1 MKAPKFWQ
9 TDGWRADA
17 LTPLAWIY
25 QAISRFE
32 RFQQSQQPLKASVPI
47 ICVGNL
53 TAGGT
58 GKTPTVIKV
67 VQHLVGEGVKVHV
80 ISRGY
85 GGSAKGPLLV
95 DVGKHAAA
103 EVGDEPLLIACYA
116 PTWIAKDRT
125 GGVRAAIQ
133 AGAEIVVLDDGFQN
147 PSVFKDLSIIV
158 VDGGYGFG
166 NGKCLPAGPLREP
179 IEQGMVRAD
188 AVVLIGES
196 VEPWPDTFHGKQ
208 VLRASFQPRFSGI
221 ALDGARVFA
230 FAGIGRPEKFFQTV
244 RQLGAAIVDHEA
256 FPDHYAYTPTIIERL
271 VKRAE
276 AQDLT
281 LVTTEK
287 DFVKFPKDMLGT
299 IWPIPVDIVFDDKKT
314 LDSLLRV
321 FTTKSQ

>member
-85 GGSAKGPLLV
+85 GGSAKGP
-95 DVGKHAAA
+95 
-103 EVGDEPLLIACYA
+103 
-116 PTWIAKDRT
+116 
-125 GGVRAAIQ
+125 
-133 AGAEIVVLDDGFQN
+133 GFQN

-188 AVVLIGES
+188 AVVLIGEP